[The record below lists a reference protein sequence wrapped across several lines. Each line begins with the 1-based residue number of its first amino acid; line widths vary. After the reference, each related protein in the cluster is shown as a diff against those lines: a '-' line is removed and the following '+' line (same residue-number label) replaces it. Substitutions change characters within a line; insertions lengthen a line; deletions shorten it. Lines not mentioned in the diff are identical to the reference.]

1 MLAVA
6 FYVVSSDDV
15 MIFFFIGHSK
25 LLKAS
30 WEAAQARQK
39 DPTAAAW
46 QQQLGPS
53 NETKPK
59 NVKEDRRQG
68 SKFQPEQR
76 SGTVRQLEY
85 VMMK

>member
-30 WEAAQARQK
+30 WEAAQASQK

-59 NVKEDRRQG
+59 NVKED
-68 SKFQPEQR
+68 
-76 SGTVRQLEY
+76 
-85 VMMK
+85 